1 MKLGQSFTESSH
13 KRLGRHGLVA
23 AMEQAT
29 FSHSAVW
36 EEVFART
43 RDSLQGIADYLGK
56 VRSGTGAQEDPDFE
70 WYGQFDLDGCPRHE
84 ADAALDYANGIVFQ
98 LEAQL
103 AQASPTEARDA
114 IVSIMRD
121 NMEAHLFEGI
131 DQTSYRLGNDVIE
144 TLALHYKKVCEER
157 RIPGRTFLLKI
168 IFEPAERYA
177 EIASNTIDSIAGR
190 VRCNLRDEGIDDEN
204 ITTPYEYALHHVLSG
219 GAIAANDVEPTTEQE
234 IAAQREARRLLD
246 GTVRAFHDV
255 PPEQICPEMVW
266 MVETLAEYR
275 AGHNAPY
282 RDPESTQNIVEASAR
297 DFAKIYRA
305 CPAMAEDVAQLFEAV
320 GRTDHAIGRSTHH
333 ERAH

>member
-1 MKLGQSFTESSH
+1 
-13 KRLGRHGLVA
+13 
-23 AMEQAT
+23 MEQAT

-43 RDSLQGIADYLGK
+43 RDSLQGIADYLDK

-84 ADAALDYANGIVFQ
+84 ADAALDYAHGIVFQ

-121 NMEAHLFEGI
+121 NLEAHLFEGV

-144 TLALHYKKVCEER
+144 TLALHYKRVCEER
-157 RIPGRTFLLKI
+157 HIPAHAFLVKK

-190 VRCNLRDEGIDDEN
+190 VRCNLRDEGIADEN
-204 ITTPYEYALHHVLSG
+204 ITTPYEYALHHVMGNG
-219 GAIAANDVEPTTEQE
+219 GAAANDVQPTTEQE
-234 IAAQREARRLLD
+234 IAAQRQARHLLD

-255 PPEQICPEMVW
+255 APEHICPEMVW
-266 MVETLAEYR
+266 MVESLAEYR
-275 AGHNAPY
+275 AAHNVPY
-282 RDPESTQNIVEASAR
+282 RDPESAPNIVEATAR
-297 DFAKIYRA
+297 DFAKIYQA
-305 CPAMAEDVAQLFEAV
+305 CPAMAEDVTQLFEAV
-320 GRTDHAIGRSTHH
+320 GRTDRAIGRATDH
-333 ERAH
+333 ERTH